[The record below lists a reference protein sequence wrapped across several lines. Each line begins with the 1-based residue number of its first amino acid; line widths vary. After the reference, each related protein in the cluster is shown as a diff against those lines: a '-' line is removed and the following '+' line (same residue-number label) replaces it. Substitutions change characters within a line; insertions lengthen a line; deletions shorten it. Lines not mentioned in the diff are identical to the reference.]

1 MNAILYFRHCKRKNV
16 GVTSLRKYHLS
27 VLFFPR
33 RSVALVLRTVTRNR
47 VCASRKTTCTCHGRH
62 IFLLPAN
69 LHKTVLNAPSLVIL
83 KNQSE
88 ASLFIIVYL
97 TAHDAEW
104 RVKTNMAA
112 AASSFV
118 SMRNFW
124 KDFSLPDL
132 QV

>member
-1 MNAILYFRHCKRKNV
+1 MNANLYFKHCKRKNI

-33 RSVALVLRTVTRNR
+33 RSVALVLRAVTRNR

-69 LHKTVLNAPSLVIL
+69 LYKTVLNAPSLVIL

-88 ASLFIIVYL
+88 ASLLIIVYL

-112 AASSFV
+112 AASFV

-124 KDFSLPDL
+124 KDFSLPEL